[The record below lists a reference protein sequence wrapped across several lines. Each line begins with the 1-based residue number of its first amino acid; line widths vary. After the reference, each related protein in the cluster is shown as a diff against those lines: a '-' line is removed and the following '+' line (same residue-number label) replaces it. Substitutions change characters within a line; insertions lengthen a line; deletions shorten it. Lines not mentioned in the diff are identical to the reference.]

1 MKTGLSQQA
10 GLRQELRINPR
21 LYQAM
26 DMLYMPMMDLQQ
38 HLKQELLTNPFLELL
53 EPEDDEQ
60 EKESAEKEKEKEKEK
75 QEKEEEI
82 DWEEILLNGFDAG
95 GSRQQYEETEYMEP
109 VCVETRDLID
119 HLRDQLNMMELT
131 PRQQLLSEE
140 FLGNISDEG
149 YLGAPLEEI
158 LNAVNLLLERHAGP
172 AAPEPEE
179 AEADAEAE
187 PAAAALAPGEG
198 WIGMPE
204 AGAAAKPADEE
215 EPTALAAAPS
225 PAPRGDLPGIPYY
238 TQAELE
244 QMLSLIQKL
253 DPPGVGARD
262 LRECLLLQLR
272 EAQEAGTLAHR
283 LVAEAF
289 PDLIAH
295 RWNELA
301 KRFGVEPA
309 EVQAAG
315 DTLSRY
321 DPKPGLK
328 YANRSDGYIIPDLI
342 VDKVDGKYH
351 VSLNDSGV
359 PRLRLSRSYQDIAR
373 DKKKLT
379 PENREFIANKLNSA
393 NWMIQAIE
401 QRRQTMLKVMNFIV
415 DRQRAFFEK
424 GVEYLKPLTLR
435 EVAEVISMHESTV
448 SRVTNEKYV
457 QTPRGVLPL
466 KFFFSSALT
475 TASGED
481 ASARSIRAKLEK
493 MVQDED
499 PGKPLTDQQIV
510 HLFQEQGIQI
520 ARRTVAKYRD
530 QLGILPARMR
540 KRV

>member
-1 MKTGLSQQA
+1 VKTGLSQHA

-53 EPEDDEQ
+53 EPEEEETEKQETTAEQ
-60 EKESAEKEKEKEKEK
+60 EKETK
-75 QEKEEEI
+75 EKEEEI
-82 DWEEILLNGFDAG
+82 DWEEILLNGFDVG
-95 GSRQQYEETEYMEP
+95 GVKPQYEEQEYLEP
-109 VCVETRDLID
+109 VCVETPDLID
-119 HLRDQLNMMELT
+119 HLREQLQLMNLT
-131 PRQQLLSEE
+131 PRQQLLGEE
-140 FLGNISDEG
+140 FLGNIAEDG
-149 YLGAPLEEI
+149 YLTASLEEI
-158 LNAVNLLLERHAGP
+158 RGSVNTLLDSHSSGA
-172 AAPEPEE
+172 EE
-179 AEADAEAE
+179 ESDEEDALDQAADAVA
-187 PAAAALAPGEG
+187 
-198 WIGMPE
+198 
-204 AGAAAKPADEE
+204 PADSSKVPYFSMEE
-215 EPTALAAAPS
+215 VEA
-225 PAPRGDLPGIPYY
+225 
-238 TQAELE
+238 
-244 QMLSLIQKL
+244 MLKVIQHL

-262 LRECLLLQLR
+262 LRECLMLQL
-272 EAQEAGTLAHR
+272 EEAGDRESLVYR
-283 LVAEAF
+283 LVSEAF

-295 RWNELA
+295 RWNDLA
-301 KRFGVEPA
+301 KKFGVEPA
-309 EVQAAG
+309 KMQAAA
-315 DTLSRY
+315 DTLSRF

-328 YANRSDGYIIPDLI
+328 YSNRSDGYIIPDLV

-351 VSLNDSGV
+351 VSLNDTGM
-359 PRLRLSRSYQDIAR
+359 PRLRMSKSYQDVAR
-373 DKKKLT
+373 DKKSLT
-379 PENREFIANKLNSA
+379 PENREFIAQKMNSA

-466 KFFFSSALT
+466 KFFFSSALS

-481 ASARSIRAKLEK
+481 ASARSIRAKLQK

-510 HLFQEQGIQI
+510 HLFKEQGIQI

>member
-1 MKTGLSQQA
+1 MRTGLSQQA
-10 GLRQELRINPR
+10 GLRQEQRINPR

-53 EPEDDEQ
+53 EPEE
-60 EKESAEKEKEKEKEK
+60 EERETESAETEKEKEKEK

-95 GSRQQYEETEYMEP
+95 GARQQYEEQEYLEP
-109 VCVETRDLID
+109 VSVQRHDLSD
-119 HLRDQLNMMELT
+119 HLREQLQMMHLN

-140 FLGNISDEG
+140 FVGNITDEG
-149 YLGAPLEEI
+149 YLSASLAEI
-158 LNAVNLLLERHAGP
+158 RDSVNLLLESR
-172 AAPEPEE
+172 
-179 AEADAEAE
+179 
-187 PAAAALAPGEG
+187 APGNEEEEDQEVAESLPADPVRAIG
-198 WIGMPE
+198 ALPPGTTWIGLPE
-204 AGAAAKPADEE
+204 AGSAGTEPIPEQGEE
-215 EPTALAAAPS
+215 VEHPR
-225 PAPRGDLPGIPYY
+225 PRGDFPGIPYY
-238 TQAELE
+238 TDPEVE
-244 QMLSLIQKL
+244 EMLGIIQRL
-253 DPPGVGARD
+253 DPPGIGARD

-272 EAQEAGTLAHR
+272 ESGDTSSLSYR

-301 KRFGVEPA
+301 KRFGVEPGQ
-309 EVQAAG
+309 VQAAG
-315 DTLSRY
+315 DSLSRF

-328 YANRSDGYIIPDLI
+328 YSNRSDGYIIPDLI
-342 VDKVDGKYH
+342 VEKVDGKYH

-359 PRLRLSRSYQDIAR
+359 PRLRLSRSYQEIAR

-379 PENREFIANKLNSA
+379 PENREFIASKLNSA

-481 ASARSIRAKLEK
+481 ASARSIRAKLQK
-493 MVQDED
+493 MVQEEN
-499 PGKPLTDQQIV
+499 PAKPLTDQQIV

>member
-1 MKTGLSQQA
+1 VKTGLSQQA

-38 HLKQELLTNPFLELL
+38 HLKQELLVNPFLELL
-53 EPEDDEQ
+53 EPEEEE

-75 QEKEEEI
+75 AEKEEEI

-95 GSRQQYEETEYMEP
+95 GMRQQYEEQEYVEP
-109 VCVETRDLID
+109 VSVQTKDLID
-119 HLRDQLNMMELT
+119 HLREQLQMQELS

-149 YLGAPLEEI
+149 YLIAPLEEV
-158 LNAVNLLLERHAGP
+158 LDSVNLLLESHAVEAGAPAPDDAEENELVESAPSELLPGPTWIGLPAGETAP
-172 AAPEPEE
+172 AAPKEKGP
-179 AEADAEAE
+179 AKAADA
-187 PAAAALAPGEG
+187 PIPR
-198 WIGMPE
+198 
-204 AGAAAKPADEE
+204 
-215 EPTALAAAPS
+215 
-225 PAPRGDLPGIPYY
+225 PRGDMPGIPYF
-238 TQAELE
+238 TMLELE
-244 QMLSLIQKL
+244 QMLALIQKL
-253 DPPGVGARD
+253 DPPGVGART
-262 LRECLLLQLR
+262 LQECLVLQLR
-272 EAQEAGTLAHR
+272 EAGETDTLAYR
-283 LVAEAF
+283 LVSEAF
-289 PDLIAH
+289 SDLIAH

-301 KRFGVEPA
+301 KRFGVEPSK
-309 EVQAAG
+309 VQAAG
-315 DTLSRY
+315 DTLSRF

-328 YANRSDGYIIPDLI
+328 HTNRSDGYIIPDLI

-379 PENREFIANKLNSA
+379 QENREFIANKLNSA

-493 MVQDED
+493 MVQEED
-499 PGKPLTDQQIV
+499 PAKPLTDQQIV